1 MMDRAIEL
9 AADHGIGLVALRNAN
24 HWMRGGSYGW
34 QAAEKRLYW
43 HLLDQLHRRNA
54 AVGAKECRIGTN
66 PLIVAI
72 PSTPITMVDMS
83 MSMFSYGMLEVNRTA
98 GRQLPGRWW
107 L

>member
-1 MMDRAIEL
+1 MPP
-9 AADHGIGLVALRNAN
+9 
-24 HWMRGGSYGW
+24 W
-34 QAAEKRLYW
+34 
-43 HLLDQLHRRNA
+43 
-54 AVGAKECRIGTN
+54 GAKECRIGTN

-83 MSMFSYGMLEVNRTA
+83 MSMFSYGMLEVNRLA

>member
-34 QAAEKRLYW
+34 QAAEKAILAFAGPT
-43 HLLDQLHRRNA
+43 HRRNA

-66 PLIVAI
+66 LLIVAI

-83 MSMFSYGMLEVNRTA
+83 MSMFSYGMLEVNRPA
-98 GRQLPGRWW
+98 GRQPR
-107 L
+107 